1 MEASEEDEGEPNPQ
15 DVMQCDMVLNDR
27 TLRPPRNDS
36 ARFEA
41 QIRESQPRPSCA
53 RVSHSPPGLEGS
65 NRQRARDSRV
75 SRREVHLRPRDLAPE
90 NSRPRRERQA
100 QRGFRLYGRG
110 GHHHRESQTPAD
122 SYAQDE
128 STKKWAA
135 RKGFLS
141 RCWKQWWKKDT
152 RSAGSAPGTHG
163 GETQ

>member
-15 DVMQCDMVLNDR
+15 DVMQCDVALNDR

-53 RVSHSPPGLEGS
+53 QVFRSPPATEGS
-65 NRQRARDSRV
+65 FRRRFRVSRV
-75 SRREVHLRPRDLAPE
+75 SRRAVHLRPRELAPE
-90 NSRPRRERQA
+90 NSHPRRERQA

-110 GHHHRESQTPAD
+110 GHHHRESQPP
-122 SYAQDE
+122 DE
-128 STKKWAA
+128 ERTKKWAA

-141 RCWKQWWKKDT
+141 RLWKRQKQWGKKT
-152 RSAGSAPGTHG
+152 AGGAESAPSTR
-163 GETQ
+163 